1 MKSIDTNN
9 IPARLVLSGG
19 GSRGF
24 AHLGVVSALLEIGVQ
39 PTAYSGTS
47 AGAVAAAFLCNG
59 YHPEEVL
66 TFMLAQK
73 PIRLASTAFSS
84 GLLSTRKLESFFDK
98 LLPATFE
105 ELQLPLAVVAT
116 DLISGNSITF
126 SKGRLIPVLGGS
138 CAVPGLFRPVTFE
151 PYMLVD
157 GGLLNNMP
165 IEAIPEA
172 DGKLIGV
179 HVNPVSTVSPPS
191 SAFRILERSFHLG
204 VYSNTMHR
212 ALLVDCYIEPPELA
226 QYRVFDFSTIRKVYM
241 TGYEYVHENK
251 NQILQKLND

>member
-1 MKSIDTNN
+1 VNKVETNN

-19 GSRGF
+19 GSRGI
-24 AHLGVVSALLEIGVQ
+24 AHLGIVSALLEIGVV

-59 YHPEEVL
+59 YHPEEIL

-84 GLLSTRKLESFFDK
+84 GLLSTRKLEKFFDK
-98 LLPATFE
+98 LLPAAFE
-105 ELQLPLAVVAT
+105 DLKLPLAVVAT
-116 DLISGNSITF
+116 DLISGTSITF
-126 SKGRLIPVLGGS
+126 SKGDLIPVLGGS
-138 CAVPGLFRPVTFE
+138 CAVPGLFRPVTYGN
-151 PYMLVD
+151 YMLVD

-179 HVNPVSTVSPPS
+179 HVNPVSTVEPPP

-212 ALLVDCYIEPPELA
+212 ALLVDCYIEPPALA
-226 QYRVFDFSTIRKVYM
+226 QYRVFDFSNIRQVYM

-251 NQILQKLND
+251 KQVLDQLSD